1 MGRTSREGRRRRDV
15 DALCIICNC
24 LYSSAPLN
32 FFEPDL
38 RAPRVMWR
46 AWAQRART
54 CATRASNADARTR
67 AVLAL
72 GSNQG
77 DRVGLFREAF
87 VRLRRDLG
95 FELDAHSS
103 LYETA
108 PAYVE
113 DQDKFLNAACV
124 GTFPEEIGGDPLALL
139 DGLKKI
145 EAALG
150 RDFGTRRYGPRPM
163 DLDIIFHGRGGHSCE
178 RLVVPHERYD
188 ERPFVLAPLADLT
201 GSVKAAAATE
211 RRDATTDGLLH
222 AQMIWE
228 GMGEEKSI
236 MESAN
241 IVRVMP
247 LKDGLWRWGR
257 QTMVMGILNVTP
269 DSFSDGG
276 SYVDVNVA
284 LNHAREMVA
293 AGATIIDVGGQS
305 TRPGATRVSPEE
317 ESARVIPV
325 ISALAK
331 EWRHRDDTYISVDT
345 FYGSVA
351 SAAVDAGV
359 DIINDVSGGSWDPAM
374 LPTVADMKKPL
385 PYVVMHVRG
394 DPSNMQNAS
403 NTTYEGHVC
412 DEVGDGLLQTAR
424 RCIQHGIEPWRL
436 WIDPGIGFA
445 KTSRANVE
453 ILRDLPRVRS
463 RLAPLGGAVMN
474 APMLV
479 GASRKRFLGELSG
492 KSEAGER
499 DAASVA
505 ALVAAVHGGADV
517 IRVHNVV
524 DSASAAAVSDALW
537 RM

>member
-1 MGRTSREGRRRRDV
+1 M
-15 DALCIICNC
+15 
-24 LYSSAPLN
+24 
-32 FFEPDL
+32 
-38 RAPRVMWR
+38 
-46 AWAQRART
+46 
-54 CATRASNADARTR
+54 
-67 AVLAL
+67 
-72 GSNQG
+72 
-77 DRVGLFREAF
+77 
-87 VRLRRDLG
+87 
-95 FELDAHSS
+95 
-103 LYETA
+103 
-108 PAYVE
+108 
-113 DQDKFLNAACV
+113 
-124 GTFPEEIGGDPLALL
+124 
-139 DGLKKI
+139 
-145 EAALG
+145 
-150 RDFGTRRYGPRPM
+150 
-163 DLDIIFHGRGGHSCE
+163 
-178 RLVVPHERYD
+178 
-188 ERPFVLAPLADLT
+188 
-201 GSVKAAAATE
+201 
-211 RRDATTDGLLH
+211 
-222 AQMIWE
+222 
-228 GMGEEKSI
+228 
-236 MESAN
+236 
-241 IVRVMP
+241 
-247 LKDGLWRWGR
+247 
-257 QTMVMGILNVTP
+257 
-269 DSFSDGG
+269 
-276 SYVDVNVA
+276 
-284 LNHAREMVA
+284 
-293 AGATIIDVGGQS
+293 
-305 TRPGATRVSPEE
+305 SPEE

-331 EWRHRDDTYISVDT
+331 EWRHRDDAYISVDT

-351 SAAVDAGV
+351 SAAADAGV

-412 DEVGDGLLQTAR
+412 DEVGDGLLRTAR